1 MGWYWLAAVPIFF
14 LMVVVHEFGHFI
26 TAKWAGIRVEEFA
39 IGFPPRIGGIQR
51 GETLYSINLLPIG
64 GFVRMPGENGET
76 TDEHGNYDSGSFA
89 AKSAGKRAIVLLG
102 GVTMNLILAVI
113 LFTAAE
119 AAGQVQYTNVIGQIE
134 ANSPAQT
141 AGLVQGD
148 RILSIDGHATPYF
161 SDIVTQTKNAI
172 AAGTAQ
178 NPQAQTVPLVVVV
191 RQAASGKTETL
202 TIPARVNPANGQG
215 AIGFASDSN
224 HPIIQRPPLWKTPL
238 LGVQDIGTS
247 ASATVNGI
255 HMIIRGAIPLNKAVQ
270 GPVGIVS
277 TTATFASVIPTA
289 GWYPILFLA
298 GYLSLNLAVF
308 NVLPIPALDGGRLLF
323 VVIEVL
329 RRGKRISPER
339 EGLVNLIGM
348 GCLLFLVLLVTIND
362 VTNIVGGH

>member
-26 TAKWAGIRVEEFA
+26 TAKWAGIRVDEFA
-39 IGFPPRIGGIQR
+39 IGFPPRIGGVRR

-64 GFVRMPGENGET
+64 GFVRMPGEDGQT
-76 TDEHGNYDSGSFA
+76 TDEHGNYDPRTFA

-102 GVTMNLILAVI
+102 GVTMNLILAIV
-113 LFTAAE
+113 LFSAAE
-119 AAGQVQYTNVIGQIE
+119 AAGQVQYPNTIGQIE
-134 ANSPAQT
+134 ANSPAQQ

-148 RILSIDGHATPYF
+148 RILSIDGHTTRYF
-161 SDIVTQTKNAI
+161 ADIYTQTQAAI
-172 AAGTAQ
+172 AAGKAQ
-178 NPQAQTVPLVVVV
+178 NSQAQTVPIVVVV
-191 RQAASGKTETL
+191 QTPSGQTETL
-202 TIPARVNPANGQG
+202 TIPARVNPGPNQG
-215 AIGFASDSN
+215 AIGFAEDSS
-224 HPIIQRPPLWKTPL
+224 HPIILRPPLWKAVPL
-238 LGVQDIGTS
+238 GIQDIGTS
-247 ASATVNGI
+247 ANATVNGVR
-255 HMIIRGAIPLNKAVQ
+255 MIVRGVIPLNKAVQ

-277 TTATFASVIPTA
+277 TTATVASIIPTA

-329 RRGKRISPER
+329 RRGKRVSPER

-348 GCLLFLVLLVTIND
+348 ACLLFLVLLVTIND
-362 VTNIVGGH
+362 VGNIVGGH